1 MSFKKSLEES
11 DKSKSSFQVH
21 KKFKFT
27 EADSGS
33 GVFAIPIVQ
42 GTDSNLYNF
51 STDTADSKTVSG
63 SVFYKAPNYGMI
75 NNLYYKDIR
84 NMAGYIDLIRGVPT
98 SSQALVEYDSES
110 VLDNTKKVLRRPHT
124 RQLGATA
131 TVISLPQKFYGEG
144 IKPFSVLMTDNST
157 DSTLLLRDDGRGNL
171 YDVAFSASYASRSP
185 IAAGSGSLVGN
196 VFYTDGFAIITET
209 SEPYNTIGTLEG
221 SDGFSIE
228 FKSTKTIYEREYFC
242 PIDENEFQFT
252 NNKSARVGRSGS
264 LEISYKTL
272 AGLPATIP
280 SASVTS
286 YPSVDYATLGYS
298 TSSYD
303 TDGYNIGKEFIGE
316 TTHSEFAPYVTTV
329 GLYNDE
335 DELVAIGKP
344 ASPIKNEKDLSLTFV
359 VRFDTN

>member
-1 MSFKKSLEES
+1 M
-11 DKSKSSFQVH
+11 
-21 KKFKFT
+21 
-27 EADSGS
+27 G
-33 GVFAIPIVQ
+33 
-42 GTDSNLYNF
+42 
-51 STDTADSKTVSG
+51 
-63 SVFYKAPNYGMI
+63 
-75 NNLYYKDIR
+75 
-84 NMAGYIDLIRGVPT
+84 GYIDLIRGVPT

-124 RQLGATA
+124 RQLGTTA

-144 IKPFSVLMTDNST
+144 IKPFSVLVTDNST

-196 VFYTDGFAIITET
+196 VFYTDGFVVITET

-221 SDGFSIE
+221 SDGFSVE
-228 FKSTKTIYEREYFC
+228 FKSTKTIYEREYLC
-242 PIDENEFQFT
+242 SIDENEFQFT

-264 LEISYKTL
+264 IEIAYDTL
-272 AGLPATIP
+272 AGLNTSIAYT
-280 SASVTS
+280 ASTS
-286 YPSVDYATLGYS
+286 SISTEYPRVDYATLGYS

-303 TDGYNIGKEFIGE
+303 KDGYNIGKEFIGE
-316 TTHSEFAPYVTTV
+316 TTHSEFSPYVTTI